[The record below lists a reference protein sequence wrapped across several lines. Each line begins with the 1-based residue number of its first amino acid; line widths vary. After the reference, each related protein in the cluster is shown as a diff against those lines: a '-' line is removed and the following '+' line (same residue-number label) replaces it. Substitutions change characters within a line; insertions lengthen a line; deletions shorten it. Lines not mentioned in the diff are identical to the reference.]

1 MPRTARKIS
10 GSNIYHVMLRGINRQ
25 DIFEDDEDRLYFMRL
40 LRKYKDISGFKLYA
54 FVLMP
59 NHIHLLIEPVDESLE
74 TVFKRIGT
82 TYAGW
87 YNKKYERIG
96 HLFQDR
102 FRSENVEDERYFIT
116 VLRYIIQ
123 NPMKAGLESHPDN
136 YRWSSYRAY
145 VKGEGAVTDTQFA
158 LKLFSSRE
166 SLVEYLSQGNE
177 DSVMDEEDCDR
188 RLRDEQ
194 AKEKMIRITQ
204 CSSVA
209 AFQQMDS
216 WQQKEYAV
224 KMYREGL
231 SLGQISRMTGMPKTT
246 VYKAV
251 KATKDKSYDE
261 KEITLR
267 ESDSF
272 IYDAGIIW

>member
-123 NPMKAGLESHPDN
+123 NPMKAGLESHPEN

-145 VKGEGAVTDTQFA
+145 EKGEGTVTDTQFA

-166 SLVEYLSQGNE
+166 SLVEYLSQSNE

-267 ESDSF
+267 EPDSF